1 MPVISRLKSAC
12 TSRGSSPWRMAWS
25 FMEHPPM
32 VRKVGKTA
40 SILGAVVGKFHGDGG
55 AGRHLGAGG
64 NVLVGG
70 CDVGT
75 ILVGTGDQE
84 VEAVAL
90 GILLGVDQG
99 HAGEVRHLHGLV
111 GRLLAEVEH

>member
-1 MPVISRLKSAC
+1 R
-12 TSRGSSPWRMAWS
+12 
-25 FMEHPPM
+25 
-32 VRKVGKTA
+32 KTA

-64 NVLVGG
+64 NILVGG
-70 CDVGT
+70 RDVGT

-111 GRLLAEVEH
+111 GRFLAEVEHHLGLAGDLGAGCRYLIHNGGAGAHGAVGK